1 MSKELPVVLVRT
13 WIELA
18 KSNDTDREVK
28 NHALS
33 MLLKAFGS
41 HENIATYMKKHNIK

>member
-1 MSKELPVVLVRT
+1 MKKELPVVLVTT

-18 KSNDTDREVK
+18 RSDDTDQEVK

-33 MLLKAFGS
+33 MLIKAFGTN
-41 HENIATYMKKHNIK
+41 ENIVNYMKKHDLK